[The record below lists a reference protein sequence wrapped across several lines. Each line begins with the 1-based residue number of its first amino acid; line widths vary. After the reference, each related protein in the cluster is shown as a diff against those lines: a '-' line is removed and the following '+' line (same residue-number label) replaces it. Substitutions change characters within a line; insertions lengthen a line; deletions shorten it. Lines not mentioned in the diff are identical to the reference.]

1 MDVKNVLGHLAC
13 AGRKAYLL
21 DREMHNLGYDNTPYF
36 DIYGGIAD
44 AVYVIL
50 GEKCDF
56 DDSATAVFFSDRST
70 SDKQCA
76 DGLFGVY
83 SRNTA
88 ETALSDSTMTIIEEA
103 AAEKGI
109 PPQNMISLIV
119 AEWAMRRQITQGLTA
134 V

>member
-1 MDVKNVLGHLAC
+1 MDVKNVLSHLAC

-36 DIYGGIAD
+36 DIFGGIAD

-56 DDSATAVFFSDRST
+56 DDSATAIFFSDMRV
-70 SDKQCA
+70 SDTQCA

-83 SRNTA
+83 RQNTG
-88 ETALSDSTMTIIEEA
+88 EPIFSDSTMTIISGA

-109 PPQNMISLIV
+109 SPQNMISLIV
-119 AEWAMRRQITQGLTA
+119 AEWAMRWHVTQCLKA